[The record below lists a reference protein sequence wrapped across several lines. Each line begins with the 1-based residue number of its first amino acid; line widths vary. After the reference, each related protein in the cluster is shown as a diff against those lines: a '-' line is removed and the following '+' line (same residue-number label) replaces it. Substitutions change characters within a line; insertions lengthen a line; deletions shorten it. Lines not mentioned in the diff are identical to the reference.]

1 MDSLA
6 HERLAALVAE
16 IGHFHVTQPRLR
28 REQDAIEELLA
39 RGEAPSAERAAR
51 YVAAVRAYFEGFDRE
66 ARRHLRDVDR
76 RLGKIAQLQ
85 YNLTAERG
93 VAAGRV
99 EATQG
104 VLSRLQEL
112 APQ

>member
-1 MDSLA
+1 MDNVA

-16 IGHFHVTQPRLR
+16 IDRFHVTERRMR
-28 REQDAIEELLA
+28 REQDAIVQVLA
-39 RGEAPSAERAAR
+39 RGERPTPEHAAR
-51 YVAAVRAYFEGFDRE
+51 YVAAVRRYFVGFDRE
-66 ARRHLRDVDR
+66 AKSHLGDVDR

-85 YNLTAERG
+85 YNLSAERG